1 MNNKGEKKGQ
11 RQNVGSSPFDSEGHF
26 FPGLV
31 SDLPQ
36 RCPVPSFYFYFLGL
50 FFCGTAT
57 FCGMSLTWIDG
68 LIVGVLFSFFCKF
81 VFILRLS
88 VGLASL
94 SLTFTE
100 LLLELRCWFSSLTL
114 LGFAVFFHV
123 FFYGFERVLNRSS
136 KGFYWIILGYT
147 RVLLGFTGVNWV

>member
-1 MNNKGEKKGQ
+1 
-11 RQNVGSSPFDSEGHF
+11 
-26 FPGLV
+26 
-31 SDLPQ
+31 
-36 RCPVPSFYFYFLGL
+36 
-50 FFCGTAT
+50 
-57 FCGMSLTWIDG
+57 MSLTWIDG

-123 FFYGFERVLNRSS
+123 FFMDL
-136 KGFYWIILGYT
+136 KGFLIDL
-147 RVLLGFTGVNWV
+147 RRGFTGLYWVILEFY